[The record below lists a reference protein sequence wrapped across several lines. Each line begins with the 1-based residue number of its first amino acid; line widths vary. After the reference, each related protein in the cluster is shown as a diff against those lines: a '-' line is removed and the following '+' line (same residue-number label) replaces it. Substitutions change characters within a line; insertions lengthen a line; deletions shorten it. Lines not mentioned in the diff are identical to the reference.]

1 MVSFKYKFT
10 KGLQERGI
18 EVCHDLADTPYDAVL
33 VIGGTRQVG
42 ALFQVRRRGV
52 PVIQR
57 LNGMNW
63 LHRRLPT
70 GLTHYLRAEYGN
82 LLLSFTRRRLAT
94 RIVYQSEFAQEWWE
108 RVYGPTTVHNRV
120 VYNGIDTKTFTPDGP
135 HHRQVSPFRI
145 LMVEGSLG
153 GGYEVGLESA
163 VQLVSL
169 VEKEHGLPTELMV
182 VGNVSEKIKREV
194 EARAGVQVVWSG
206 LVPYESIPE
215 IDRSAHLLYSA
226 DLNAACPNS
235 VIEALACGLPVVA
248 FDTGAL
254 PELVTGDA
262 GRVVPYG
269 GDPWTLTPPDTPALA
284 QAAAEI
290 LIDQHRFRLAA
301 RSRAENLFNLEG
313 MVEGYL
319 EVLLRDA

>member
-1 MVSFKYKFT
+1 
-10 KGLQERGI
+10 
-18 EVCHDLADTPYDAVL
+18 
-33 VIGGTRQVG
+33 
-42 ALFQVRRRGV
+42 
-52 PVIQR
+52 
-57 LNGMNW
+57 
-63 LHRRLPT
+63 
-70 GLTHYLRAEYGN
+70 
-82 LLLSFTRRRLAT
+82 
-94 RIVYQSEFAQEWWE
+94 
-108 RVYGPTTVHNRV
+108 
-120 VYNGIDTKTFTPDGP
+120 
-135 HHRQVSPFRI
+135 
-145 LMVEGSLG
+145 
-153 GGYEVGLESA
+153 
-163 VQLVSL
+163 
-169 VEKEHGLPTELMV
+169 
-182 VGNVSEKIKREV
+182 
-194 EARAGVQVVWSG
+194 
-206 LVPYESIPE
+206 
-215 IDRSAHLLYSA
+215 
-226 DLNAACPNS
+226 LNAACPNS